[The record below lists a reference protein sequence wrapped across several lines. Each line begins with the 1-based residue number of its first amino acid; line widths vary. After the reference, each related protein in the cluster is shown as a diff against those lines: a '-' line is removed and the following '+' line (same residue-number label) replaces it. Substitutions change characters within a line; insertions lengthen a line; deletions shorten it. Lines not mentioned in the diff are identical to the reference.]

1 MKNVLITGT
10 TSYVGS
16 SFKEW
21 IKRQNKNDINLTTV
35 SLRTSEWR
43 GLDFSKYDVVI
54 HLAAI
59 VHSTFTSASE
69 YYRVNRDLTI
79 ELAEK
84 AKKEKVKQFIFFS
97 TLSVYGIQSG
107 RIDQYTRI
115 NPINDYGKSKVQA
128 ENYLVELK
136 SKDFIV
142 TIIRSPIIYGP
153 NAPGNFMKM
162 LNVFD
167 HLLFL
172 PNIKNQRSMIFVDD
186 LSNFIY
192 LLVIKEIEGTY
203 IPQNIEYISTIETYI
218 TYRKLKGKK
227 AILFPATGLNLVG
240 RKIAVFNKVF
250 GNLIVDQS
258 LSLCSLEYQES
269 NFEQT
274 ISSFVK
280 EDNYYES

>member
-16 SFKEW
+16 SFRKW
-21 IKRQNKNDINLTTV
+21 TKRQNKNDINLTTV

-59 VHSTFTSASE
+59 VHSASTPASE

-115 NPINDYGKSKVQA
+115 NPINDYGKSKLQA

-153 NAPGNFMKM
+153 DAPGNFMKM
-162 LNVFD
+162 LNAFE

-192 LLVIKEIEGTY
+192 LLVIKQIEGTY
-203 IPQNIEYISTIETYI
+203 IPQNIEYISTIKTYI

-227 AILFPATGLNLVG
+227 AILIPATGLNLLG
-240 RKIAVFNKVF
+240 QKIAVFNKVF

-258 LSLCSLEYQES
+258 LSLSSLEYQES

-274 ISSFVK
+274 ISSFIK
-280 EDNYYES
+280 EDKYYES